1 MIIGDFHTHTTYCD
15 GKNTAEE
22 MLDRA
27 MQMGLTHYGFSGHA
41 LTSYDVSYCMNLEE
55 TAQYCRTVNRLK
67 EQYGDKITVL
77 RGIEQ
82 DFYADMPAVGYDYVI
97 GSVHCL
103 KKGDSFLLLDESK
116 ETITDIVRDFY
127 DGDWYAMA
135 EDYFALVARVPELG
149 ADIVGHMDL
158 ITKFNAANDLFDE
171 THPRYLE
178 AAYRAVDA
186 LIPYRIPFEINT
198 GAIYR
203 EYQTRPYPSV
213 PILEYIGKKGGKV
226 ILSGDAHHVD
236 GICYKFDECRKLAEN
251 MGLTIVDLPK

>member
-1 MIIGDFHTHTTYCD
+1 MIRGDFHTHTTYCD

-22 MLDRA
+22 MLQRA
-27 MQMGLTHYGFSGHA
+27 VDMGLSHYGFSGHA
-41 LTSYDVSYCMNLEE
+41 MTSYDFSCCMNLEE
-55 TAQYCRTVNRLK
+55 TAAYCREVNRLK
-67 EQYGDKITVL
+67 EAYADKITVL

-82 DFYADMPAVGYDYVI
+82 DFYADFPAVGYDYVI

-103 KKGDSFLLLDESK
+103 KQGENFLVVDESK
-116 ETITDIVRDFY
+116 EKLVSIVNEVY
-127 DGDWYAMA
+127 GGDWYAMA
-135 EDYFALVARVPELG
+135 EEYFALVARVPELG
-149 ADIVGHMDL
+149 ADIVGHIDL
-158 ITKFNAANDLFDE
+158 ITKFNDGNVLFDE

-178 AAYRAVDA
+178 AAYKAVDT

-203 EYQTRPYPSV
+203 GYQTRPYPSV

-236 GICYKFDECRKLAEN
+236 GICYKFDECRKLVETI
-251 MGLTIVDLPK
+251 GLEIVNLPK